1 MSIFIYNLD
10 IRREI
15 SMQKVDGIKKLCSDI
30 LYPPGI
36 LCPEIR
42 DHLSISAG
50 IIEDDIT
57 KEGCS
62 DWFSRSTTDTICY
75 ILDKL
80 EHCSE
85 ETQSILY
92 FLLIEMTGTVH

>member
-1 MSIFIYNLD
+1 V
-10 IRREI
+10 
-15 SMQKVDGIKKLCSDI
+15 QKVDDIRKLCSDI

-36 LCPEIR
+36 LGLEIR

-50 IIEDDIT
+50 IIEVDIT

-62 DWFSRSTTDTICY
+62 DWFLRSTTDTVSY

-85 ETQSILY
+85 ETQSMLY
-92 FLLIEMTGTVH
+92 FLLIEMSGTVH